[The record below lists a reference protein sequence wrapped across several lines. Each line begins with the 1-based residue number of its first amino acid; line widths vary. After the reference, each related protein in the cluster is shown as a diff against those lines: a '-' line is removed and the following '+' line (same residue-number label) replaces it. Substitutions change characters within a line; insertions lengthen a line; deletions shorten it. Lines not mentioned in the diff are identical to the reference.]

1 LTTTVSHGGVAGTD
15 SSIVPGDFAAD
26 RGTTAAAVPEV
37 PVAVR
42 TSCLSSREAG
52 KALIFTPVRESSGES
67 RLNTSGHTVAPSGD
81 SEKAANDQR
90 CP

>member
-1 LTTTVSHGGVAGTD
+1 MGGVRPNARENGQISPSTTVR
-15 SSIVPGDFAAD
+15 AA
-26 RGTTAAAVPEV
+26 RGA
-37 PVAVR
+37 VAVR

-67 RLNTSGHTVAPSGD
+67 RLNTSGHTLAPSGD
-81 SEKAANDQR
+81 SEKAANEQR

>member
-1 LTTTVSHGGVAGTD
+1 MGGVRPNTRENGQIT
-15 SSIVPGDFAAD
+15 PRPPFGL
-26 RGTTAAAVPEV
+26 PEV

-67 RLNTSGHTVAPSGD
+67 RLNTSGHTLAPSGD
-81 SEKAANDQR
+81 SEKAANEQR

>member
-1 LTTTVSHGGVAGTD
+1 M
-15 SSIVPGDFAAD
+15 PGYSDDPSRYRRLALAFAARAD
-26 RGTTAAAVPEV
+26 ATRDSNLQAKFT
-37 PVAVR
+37 
-42 TSCLSSREAG
+42 CLSSREAG

-67 RLNTSGHTVAPSGD
+67 RLNTSGHTLAPSGD